1 MGAFVLFAHIS
12 AQEAAASVQICGS
25 DLPSFRMTSSVQSRV
40 PNSYWDRDGFCGH
53 EVVGTVIASK
63 SPKFKVGGASPLSIA
78 AAPAAPPVTSSG
90 ADG

>member
-1 MGAFVLFAHIS
+1 
-12 AQEAAASVQICGS
+12 
-25 DLPSFRMTSSVQSRV
+25 MTSSVESRL

-78 AAPAAPPVTSSG
+78 AAAPPVGRATRHLFWR
-90 ADG
+90 